1 MQTTEGPAAQVEGP
15 ATVSQTRRFRV
26 FRYKRGDAE
35 SHFDEFDV
43 PVGPRTSVL
52 DALRWIEVHADGTL
66 AIRHSC
72 FHASCGTC
80 GMRIDGHEGLGCVTF
95 VEDLGATITVEPE
108 ANIPI
113 LADLVLDMREFYER
127 FPDEHPVLRSS
138 EFLPDAVPPDGMQ
151 AFDRFEDCIECGLCL
166 SACPIAATTD
176 EYVGPA
182 ALASA
187 QRLVEEPRGADTPSI
202 LRWADDPNA
211 VWRCHAAFECTEACP
226 SGVRPAER
234 IMALRRVLTEGP
246 NGRGTRARVS
256 IGNPA
261 GEAPA

>member
-1 MQTTEGPAAQVEGP
+1 MQATEESHAKVEGP
-15 ATVSQTRRFRV
+15 TTVTETRRFKV
-26 FRYKRGDAE
+26 FRYKRGDPE

-52 DALRWIEVHADGTL
+52 DALRWIEVHADPTL

-80 GMRIDGHEGLGCVTF
+80 GMRIDGREGLACVTF
-95 VEDLGATITVEPE
+95 VNELGRAITIEPE
-108 ANIPI
+108 ANVPI
-113 LADLVLDMREFYER
+113 LADLVLDMREFYAR
-127 FPDEHPVLRSS
+127 FPDQHPVVRGS
-138 EFLPDAVPPDGMQ
+138 EFLARAAPPDGIE
-151 AFDRFEDCIECGLCL
+151 AFERFEDCIECGLCL

-182 ALASA
+182 ALAAA
-187 QRLVEEPRGADTPSI
+187 QRLIEEPRGANTLEL
-202 LRWADDPNA
+202 LRWADRPDA

-234 IMALRRVLTEGP
+234 IMALRRVLVDGGERRRAHVGTPARED
-246 NGRGTRARVS
+246 GR
-256 IGNPA
+256 
-261 GEAPA
+261 

>member
-1 MQTTEGPAAQVEGP
+1 MQTIDGPSTQVEGP
-15 ATVSQTRRFRV
+15 ATVTETRRFRV

-52 DALRWIEVHADGTL
+52 DALRWIEVHADPTL

-80 GMRIDGHEGLGCVTF
+80 GLRIDGHEGLGCVTF
-95 VEDLGATITVEPE
+95 VKDLGRTITVEPE

-113 LADLVLDMREFYER
+113 LADLVLDMREFYAR
-127 FPDEHPVLRSS
+127 FPDQHPVVRSS
-138 EFLPDAVPPDGMQ
+138 EFLPTAVAPDGMDG
-151 AFDRFEDCIECGLCL
+151 FERFEDCIECGLCL

-182 ALASA
+182 ALAA
-187 QRLVEEPRGADTPSI
+187 AERLVEEPRGADIAAI

-211 VWRCHAAFECTEACP
+211 AWRCHAAFECTQACP
-226 SGVRPAER
+226 SGVFPAER
-234 IMALRRVLTEGP
+234 IMALRGVLADGGDTRLRVRIPTPASEA
-246 NGRGTRARVS
+246 AR
-256 IGNPA
+256 
-261 GEAPA
+261 